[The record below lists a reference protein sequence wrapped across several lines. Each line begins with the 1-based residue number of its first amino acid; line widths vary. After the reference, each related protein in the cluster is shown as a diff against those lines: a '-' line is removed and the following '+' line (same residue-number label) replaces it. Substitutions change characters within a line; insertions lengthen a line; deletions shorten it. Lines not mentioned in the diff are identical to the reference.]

1 VNYTV
6 VTLFTLFISQS
17 ENFSGATTAVPLS
30 TKKTDAEA
38 TMDDLTKMIE
48 QDSALSLTKG
58 RGRKKMNNN
67 SVTNSSSK
75 LATPGVSGNLS
86 SYDTDDQTDKM
97 MDMLVKTATSTEKR
111 TRIRKNRKKEATS
124 TRKSG

>member
-1 VNYTV
+1 M
-6 VTLFTLFISQS
+6 QS
-17 ENFSGATTAVPLS
+17 ENFSGATTAVPVS

-38 TMDDLTKMIE
+38 DMDDLTKMIE
-48 QDSALSLTKG
+48 KDNTLTKG
-58 RGRKKMNNN
+58 RGRKKLNNN

-75 LATPGVSGNLS
+75 LSTPGVSGNLS

-97 MDMLVKTATSTEKR
+97 MDMLVKTATSTDKR